1 MQKLCKYDILKI
13 SNREVGEEAIMKY
26 QITGKNYKTSP
37 RLEEQI
43 SKKFDRIDKYFDEEV
58 TANIVVSEERGKDK
72 IEVTINAQG
81 ALFRTEE
88 ITDDMYESI
97 DLAVDKLTN
106 QIRKFKG
113 KLQKRYQ
120 DNKAL
125 KFEFIDDFDEE
136 PEEEPLKIVREKR
149 FDLRPMDV
157 EEAILEMEMLEHDFF
172 VFMNSDTDTVNVV
185 YRRKGGKYGLL
196 NPIY

>member
-1 MQKLCKYDILKI
+1 
-13 SNREVGEEAIMKY
+13 MKY
-26 QITGKNYKTSP
+26 NITGKNFKTYR

-43 SKKFDRIDKYFDEEV
+43 EKKFDRLDKYFSEDI
-58 TANIVVSEERGKDK
+58 TANIVLSHERGKDK

-81 ALFRTEE
+81 ALFRAEE
-88 ITDDMYESI
+88 VTDDVYEGI
-97 DLAVDKLTN
+97 DLAVDKLTS
-106 QIRKFKG
+106 QIKRFKG

-120 DNKAL
+120 NNKAL
-125 KFEFIDDFDEE
+125 KFEFLEEE
-136 PEEEPLKIVREKR
+136 PEEEAEEEEQMKIVREKK

-172 VFMNSDTDTVNVV
+172 VFLNSDTETVNVV

-196 NPIY
+196 EPQY

>member
-1 MQKLCKYDILKI
+1 
-13 SNREVGEEAIMKY
+13 MKY
-26 QITGKNYKTSP
+26 NITGKNFKTYR

-43 SKKFDRIDKYFDEEV
+43 EKKFDRLDKYFSEDI
-58 TANIVVSEERGKDK
+58 TANIVLSHERGKDK

-81 ALFRTEE
+81 ALFRAEE
-88 ITDDMYESI
+88 VTDDVYEGI
-97 DLAVDKLTN
+97 DRAVDKLTS

-125 KFEFIDDFDEE
+125 KFEFLEDEPDEE
-136 PEEEPLKIVREKR
+136 EGPEQLKIVREKK

-172 VFMNSDTDTVNVV
+172 VFLNSDTETVNVV

-196 NPIY
+196 EPQY

>member
-1 MQKLCKYDILKI
+1 
-13 SNREVGEEAIMKY
+13 MKY
-26 QITGKNYKTSP
+26 NITGKNFKTYR

-43 SKKFDRIDKYFDEEV
+43 EKKFDRLDKYFSEDI
-58 TANIVVSEERGKDK
+58 TANIVLSHERGKDK

-81 ALFRTEE
+81 ALFRAEE
-88 ITDDMYESI
+88 VTDDVYEGI
-97 DLAVDKLTN
+97 DRAVDKLTS
-106 QIRKFKG
+106 QIKKFKG
-113 KLQKRYQ
+113 RLQKRYQ

-125 KFEFIDDFDEE
+125 KCEFLEDE
-136 PEEEPLKIVREKR
+136 PEEEEEEQLKIVREKK

-172 VFMNSDTDTVNVV
+172 VFLNSDTETVNVV

-196 NPIY
+196 EPQY

>member
-1 MQKLCKYDILKI
+1 
-13 SNREVGEEAIMKY
+13 MKY
-26 QITGKNYKTSP
+26 NITGKNFKTYR

-43 SKKFDRIDKYFDEEV
+43 EKKFDRLDKYFSEDI
-58 TANIVVSEERGKDK
+58 TANIVLSLERGKDK

-81 ALFRTEE
+81 ALFRAEE
-88 ITDDMYESI
+88 VTDDVYEGI
-97 DLAVDKLTN
+97 DRAVDKLTS
-106 QIRKFKG
+106 QIKKFKG
-113 KLQKRYQ
+113 RLQKRYQ

-125 KFEFIDDFDEE
+125 KFEFLEDE
-136 PEEEPLKIVREKR
+136 PEEEEEEQLKIVREKK

-172 VFMNSDTDTVNVV
+172 VFLNSDTETVNVV

-196 NPIY
+196 EPQY

>member
-1 MQKLCKYDILKI
+1 
-13 SNREVGEEAIMKY
+13 MKY
-26 QITGKNYKTSP
+26 NITGKNFKTYR

-43 SKKFDRIDKYFDEEV
+43 EKKFDRLDKYFSEDI
-58 TANIVVSEERGKDK
+58 TANILLSHERGKDK

-81 ALFRTEE
+81 ALFRAVEV
-88 ITDDMYESI
+88 TDDVYEGI
-97 DLAVDKLTN
+97 DRAVDKLTS
-106 QIRKFKG
+106 QIKKFKG
-113 KLQKRYQ
+113 RLQKRYQ

-125 KFEFIDDFDEE
+125 KFEFLEDE
-136 PEEEPLKIVREKR
+136 PEEEEEEQLKIVREKK

-172 VFMNSDTDTVNVV
+172 VFLNSDTETVNVV

-196 NPIY
+196 EPQY